1 MGGGRRVEGG
11 GRDDGWRIR
20 GRDGGPQEAA
30 LGRSLHLEAFSAA
43 QLRLNSS

>member
-1 MGGGRRVEGG
+1 MDGGLEGG
-11 GRDDGWRIR
+11 T
-20 GRDGGPQEAA
+20 DGGPQEAA